1 MGFAVIHM
9 IKIGKGG
16 LRGIQSHNQREKEP
30 RSNPDID
37 KSRSKDNYDL
47 IGSGNKNYTQE
58 VNQRIEHF
66 ASKTKTV
73 RKDAVVLCNFIIT
86 SDEQTMKAL
95 SPSQQKGYFEDAV
108 TFLSQ
113 RYGSEMI
120 VNATVHMD
128 ETTPHLHVGI
138 VPITDDGRLSAKSI
152 FTRSEL
158 QGLQTDFAKEV
169 GSKYGLERGVEG
181 SERTHLSEQ
190 RFKATKATERLKS
203 VEKEIEAKKDS
214 LIPLQAEY
222 EAKKAF
228 VKQIG
233 KLSRDTSLYPE
244 EVKVSK
250 KLFGEE
256 EIVTVPKEMWEKTR
270 KLAIANV
277 GINRSID
284 TLDKNLEEFY
294 NSASMERIEDLE
306 LEVKD
311 LRQELRN
318 KEVQLHREKNTS
330 KETLAK
336 INQVLQSIPADAA
349 EEFQKAWN
357 APGHNR
363 GRDR

>member
-1 MGFAVIHM
+1 MAHMMKHTKASCGHMFAHFDRKAEHISNENLDRTRTHLNYNLAIHQQM
-9 IKIGKGG
+9 DQG
-16 LRGIQSHNQREKEP
+16 E
-30 RSNPDID
+30 
-37 KSRSKDNYDL
+37 
-47 IGSGNKNYTQE
+47 
-58 VNQRIEHF
+58 F
-66 ASKTKTV
+66 V
-73 RKDAVVLCNFIIT
+73 RKRCSEVRMQNRKDVNIMASWVVTVPKDLPLEEHKQFFQGCY
-86 SDEQTMKAL
+86 D
-95 SPSQQKGYFEDAV
+95 
-108 TFLSQ
+108 FLEN
-113 RYGSEMI
+113 RYGKENVVSSY
-120 VNATVHMD
+120 VHMD
-128 ETTPHLHVGI
+128 EITPHMHFAFVPVVPDKKRDGFKVSAKECITRTDLQSFHQQLETHLENVLGHEVGI
-138 VPITDDGRLSAKSI
+138 LNEATREGNKSI
-152 FTRSEL
+152 AELKRS
-158 QGLQTDFAKEV
+158 G
-169 GSKYGLERGVEG
+169 
-181 SERTHLSEQ
+181 
-190 RFKATKATERLKS
+190 ATERLKS

-244 EVKVSK
+244 GVKVSK
-250 KLFGEE
+250 KIFGEE

-270 KLAIANV
+270 KLYLANL

-318 KEVQLHREKNTS
+318 KEVQLHREKTTT
-330 KETLAK
+330 KETLEK
-336 INQVLQSIPADAA
+336 INRVLQSIPADAA
-349 EEFQKAWN
+349 EEFRKAWN

>member
-1 MGFAVIHM
+1 MAHVMKHTKASCGHMFAHFDRRAEHISNENLDRTRTHLNYNLAIHQQM
-9 IKIGKGG
+9 DQG
-16 LRGIQSHNQREKEP
+16 E
-30 RSNPDID
+30 
-37 KSRSKDNYDL
+37 
-47 IGSGNKNYTQE
+47 
-58 VNQRIEHF
+58 F
-66 ASKTKTV
+66 V
-73 RKDAVVLCNFIIT
+73 RKRCSEVRMQNRKDVNIMASWVVTVPKDLPLEEHKQFFQGCY
-86 SDEQTMKAL
+86 D
-95 SPSQQKGYFEDAV
+95 
-108 TFLSQ
+108 FLEN
-113 RYGSEMI
+113 RYGKENVVSSY
-120 VNATVHMD
+120 VHMD
-128 ETTPHLHVGI
+128 EITPHMHFAFVPVVPDKKRDGFKVSAKECITRTDLQSFHQQLETHLENVLGHEVGI
-138 VPITDDGRLSAKSI
+138 LNEATREGNKSI
-152 FTRSEL
+152 AELKRS
-158 QGLQTDFAKEV
+158 G
-169 GSKYGLERGVEG
+169 
-181 SERTHLSEQ
+181 
-190 RFKATKATERLKS
+190 ATERLKS

-244 EVKVSK
+244 GVKISK
-250 KLFGEE
+250 KIFGEE

-270 KLAIANV
+270 KLYLANL

>member
-1 MGFAVIHM
+1 MAHVMKHTKASCGHMFAHFDRRAEHISNENLDRTRTHLNYNLAIHQQM
-9 IKIGKGG
+9 DQG
-16 LRGIQSHNQREKEP
+16 E
-30 RSNPDID
+30 
-37 KSRSKDNYDL
+37 
-47 IGSGNKNYTQE
+47 
-58 VNQRIEHF
+58 F
-66 ASKTKTV
+66 V
-73 RKDAVVLCNFIIT
+73 RKRCSEVRMQNRKDVNIMASWVVTVPKDLPLEEHKQFFQGCY
-86 SDEQTMKAL
+86 D
-95 SPSQQKGYFEDAV
+95 
-108 TFLSQ
+108 FLEN
-113 RYGSEMI
+113 RYGKENVVSSY
-120 VNATVHMD
+120 VHMD
-128 ETTPHLHVGI
+128 EITPHMHFAFVPVVPDKKRDGFKVSAKECITRADLQSFHQQLETHLENVLGHEVGI
-138 VPITDDGRLSAKSI
+138 LNEATREGNKSI
-152 FTRSEL
+152 AELKRS
-158 QGLQTDFAKEV
+158 G
-169 GSKYGLERGVEG
+169 
-181 SERTHLSEQ
+181 
-190 RFKATKATERLKS
+190 ATERLKS

-244 EVKVSK
+244 GVKVSK
-250 KLFGEE
+250 KIFGEE

-270 KLAIANV
+270 KLYLANL

>member
-1 MGFAVIHM
+1 MAHVMKHTKASCGHMFAHFDRRAEHISNENLDRTRTHLNYNLAIHQQM
-9 IKIGKGG
+9 DQG
-16 LRGIQSHNQREKEP
+16 E
-30 RSNPDID
+30 
-37 KSRSKDNYDL
+37 
-47 IGSGNKNYTQE
+47 
-58 VNQRIEHF
+58 F
-66 ASKTKTV
+66 V
-73 RKDAVVLCNFIIT
+73 RKRCSEVRMQNRKDVNIMASWVVTVPKDLPLEEHKQFFQGCY
-86 SDEQTMKAL
+86 D
-95 SPSQQKGYFEDAV
+95 
-108 TFLSQ
+108 FLEN
-113 RYGSEMI
+113 RYGKENVVSSY
-120 VNATVHMD
+120 VHMD
-128 ETTPHLHVGI
+128 EITPHMHFAFVPVVPDKKRDGFKVSAKECITRTDLQSFHQQLETHLENVLGHEVGI
-138 VPITDDGRLSAKSI
+138 LNEATREGNKSI
-152 FTRSEL
+152 AELKRS
-158 QGLQTDFAKEV
+158 G
-169 GSKYGLERGVEG
+169 
-181 SERTHLSEQ
+181 
-190 RFKATKATERLKS
+190 ATERLKS

-244 EVKVSK
+244 GVKVSK
-250 KLFGEE
+250 KIFGEE

>member
-1 MGFAVIHM
+1 
-9 IKIGKGG
+9 
-16 LRGIQSHNQREKEP
+16 
-30 RSNPDID
+30 
-37 KSRSKDNYDL
+37 
-47 IGSGNKNYTQE
+47 
-58 VNQRIEHF
+58 
-66 ASKTKTV
+66 
-73 RKDAVVLCNFIIT
+73 
-86 SDEQTMKAL
+86 
-95 SPSQQKGYFEDAV
+95 
-108 TFLSQ
+108 
-113 RYGSEMI
+113 
-120 VNATVHMD
+120 
-128 ETTPHLHVGI
+128 
-138 VPITDDGRLSAKSI
+138 
-152 FTRSEL
+152 
-158 QGLQTDFAKEV
+158 
-169 GSKYGLERGVEG
+169 
-181 SERTHLSEQ
+181 
-190 RFKATKATERLKS
+190 
-203 VEKEIEAKKDS
+203 
-214 LIPLQAEY
+214 IPLQAEY

-244 EVKVSK
+244 GVKVSK
-250 KLFGEE
+250 KIFGEE

-357 APGHNR
+357 SPGHNR

>member
-1 MGFAVIHM
+1 MAHVMKHTKASCGHMFAHFDRRAEHISNENLDRTRTHLNYNLAIHQQM
-9 IKIGKGG
+9 DQG
-16 LRGIQSHNQREKEP
+16 E
-30 RSNPDID
+30 
-37 KSRSKDNYDL
+37 
-47 IGSGNKNYTQE
+47 
-58 VNQRIEHF
+58 F
-66 ASKTKTV
+66 V
-73 RKDAVVLCNFIIT
+73 RKRCSEVRMQNRKDVNIMASWVVTVPKDLPLEEHKQFFQGCY
-86 SDEQTMKAL
+86 D
-95 SPSQQKGYFEDAV
+95 
-108 TFLSQ
+108 FLEN
-113 RYGSEMI
+113 RYGKENVVSSY
-120 VNATVHMD
+120 VHMD
-128 ETTPHLHVGI
+128 EITPHMHFAFVPVVPDQKRDGFKVSAKECITRTDLQSFHQQLETHLENVLGHEVGI
-138 VPITDDGRLSAKSI
+138 LNEATREGNKSI
-152 FTRSEL
+152 AELKRS
-158 QGLQTDFAKEV
+158 G
-169 GSKYGLERGVEG
+169 
-181 SERTHLSEQ
+181 
-190 RFKATKATERLKS
+190 ATERLKS

-244 EVKVSK
+244 GVKVSK
-250 KLFGEE
+250 KIFGEE

>member
-1 MGFAVIHM
+1 MAHVMKHTKASCGHMFAHFDRKAEHISNENLDRTRTHLNYNLAIHQQM
-9 IKIGKGG
+9 DQG
-16 LRGIQSHNQREKEP
+16 E
-30 RSNPDID
+30 
-37 KSRSKDNYDL
+37 
-47 IGSGNKNYTQE
+47 
-58 VNQRIEHF
+58 F
-66 ASKTKTV
+66 V
-73 RKDAVVLCNFIIT
+73 RKRCSEVRMQNRKDVNIMASWVVTVPKDLPLEEHKQFFQGCY
-86 SDEQTMKAL
+86 D
-95 SPSQQKGYFEDAV
+95 
-108 TFLSQ
+108 FLEN
-113 RYGSEMI
+113 RYGKENVVSSY
-120 VNATVHMD
+120 VHMD
-128 ETTPHLHVGI
+128 EITPHMHFAFVPVVPDKKRDGFKVSAKECITRTDLQSFHQQLETHLENVLGHEVGI
-138 VPITDDGRLSAKSI
+138 LNEATREGNKSI
-152 FTRSEL
+152 AELKRS
-158 QGLQTDFAKEV
+158 G
-169 GSKYGLERGVEG
+169 
-181 SERTHLSEQ
+181 
-190 RFKATKATERLKS
+190 ATERLKS

-244 EVKVSK
+244 GVKVSK
-250 KLFGEE
+250 KIFGEE

-270 KLAIANV
+270 KLYLANL

-318 KEVQLHREKNTS
+318 KEVQLHREKTTT
-330 KETLAK
+330 KETLEK
-336 INQVLQSIPADAA
+336 INRVLQSIPADAA
-349 EEFQKAWN
+349 EEFRKAWN